1 MTKTTLAL
9 VATMTAANAASV
21 SILGNLTTP
30 TLYQSGDSIGGVE
43 VTVTSLG
50 QGEHEWFT
58 FDTGTRLPHDKD
70 LLVNAGPAIAI
81 SEKGRFDDEKDGGAI
96 TFSFD
101 APISCFSFRA
111 TDVEA
116 GLGLVF
122 YHGDYTPPSLSAM
135 HVTGDAEVSDVIRY
149 EFDTPVTS
157 IDAVFGGSGA
167 IVEPCYTP
175 ATSIPE
181 PTTLGL
187 LGLAAIPLL
196 RRTRK

>member
-1 MTKTTLAL
+1 MTKTTIAL

-30 TLYQSGDSIGGVE
+30 TLYQTGDSIGGVE
-43 VTVTSLG
+43 ITVSSLG
-50 QGEHEWFT
+50 KGGHEFFT

-81 SEKGRFDDEKDGGAI
+81 SEKGRFDDEKDGGTLTFNFDDPI
-96 TFSFD
+96 T
-101 APISCFSFRA
+101 CFSFRGA
-111 TDVEA
+111 DVEE

-122 YHGDYTPPSLSAM
+122 YHGDTPPSLGEM
-135 HVTGDAEVSDVIRY
+135 HITEDAGLTDIIRY
-149 EFDTPVTS
+149 EFDVPVTS

-167 IVEPCYTP
+167 IVEPCFTP

-187 LGLAAIPLL
+187 LGLAAIPIL
-196 RRTRK
+196 RRKR